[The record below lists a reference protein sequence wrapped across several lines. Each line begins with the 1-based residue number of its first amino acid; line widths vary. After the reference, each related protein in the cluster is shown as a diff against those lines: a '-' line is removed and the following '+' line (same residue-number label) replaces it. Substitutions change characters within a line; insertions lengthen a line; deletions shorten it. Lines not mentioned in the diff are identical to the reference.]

1 MMFYPSKS
9 KTRFFPPEIHDS
21 QVVSMESAEDG
32 AIGISATEMP
42 RVRLGVK
49 NNGLWMGFTWDFYGN
64 HKGFLCFLF
73 ESYGIEFNVG
83 KTIHNFYH
91 PPVITIFWLVVWLLF
106 PVMGGLWHCFTHIT
120 AINPI
125 GIS

>member
-1 MMFYPSKS
+1 
-9 KTRFFPPEIHDS
+9 
-21 QVVSMESAEDG
+21 MESAEDG

-49 NNGLWMGFTWDFYGN
+49 NNGLCMGFTWDFYGN
-64 HKGFLCFLF
+64 HKGFLCFF
-73 ESYGIEFNVG
+73 FNHMGLNLMWV
-83 KTIHNFYH
+83 KQYIIVYH